1 MREDFQKDFLKL
13 FRSYGT
19 VSSLSIDYIINYLSI
34 VPLITRVRDVD
45 VKKKIKIFGN
55 KFKLELTW
63 STTIYGGRPSTFKV
77 LLRSALFPPRL
88 TTSLVRQER
97 PQGPCCVVSA
107 CA

>member
-63 STTIYGGRPSTFKV
+63 STTIYRTTWSPSKLV
-77 LLRSALFPPRL
+77 MGKNGPRSK
-88 TTSLVRQER
+88 
-97 PQGPCCVVSA
+97 
-107 CA
+107 

>member
-63 STTIYGGRPSTFKV
+63 STTIKILGTKRATF
-77 LLRSALFPPRL
+77 
-88 TTSLVRQER
+88 
-97 PQGPCCVVSA
+97 
-107 CA
+107 

>member
-63 STTIYGGRPSTFKV
+63 STTI
-77 LLRSALFPPRL
+77 
-88 TTSLVRQER
+88 SLDAVFLVYFR
-97 PQGPCCVVSA
+97 GA
-107 CA
+107 CR

>member
-34 VPLITRVRDVD
+34 VTLITRVRDVD

-63 STTIYGGRPSTFKV
+63 STTLWSPAVPQPFIAHAN
-77 LLRSALFPPRL
+77 SAKLSYNIQVF
-88 TTSLVRQER
+88 V
-97 PQGPCCVVSA
+97 
-107 CA
+107 

>member
-45 VKKKIKIFGN
+45 VKKKIKNIR
-55 KFKLELTW
+55 K
-63 STTIYGGRPSTFKV
+63 
-77 LLRSALFPPRL
+77 
-88 TTSLVRQER
+88 
-97 PQGPCCVVSA
+97 
-107 CA
+107 

>member
-45 VKKKIKIFGN
+45 VKKKIKRFVN

-63 STTIYGGRPSTFKV
+63 STTIKILGTKRATF
-77 LLRSALFPPRL
+77 
-88 TTSLVRQER
+88 
-97 PQGPCCVVSA
+97 
-107 CA
+107 